1 LEVLDMSAEIYGPHK
16 SSIGGMDANV
26 MALIAYIGASVLSWI
41 PGVKYVAWLFPLFLF
56 FFEKNSVF
64 VKFHAMQAFLLNA
77 IGAVLAFLVSVVIG
91 GIVLASINASTSLNS
106 YTAALGAAGV
116 IGFFAT
122 IIGLIILVFS
132 IIALVSAYQYKLY
145 KAPVLG
151 NFAEKLAMKTG
162 A

>member
-1 LEVLDMSAEIYGPHK
+1 L
-16 SSIGGMDANV
+16 
-26 MALIAYIGASVLSWI
+26 
-41 PGVKYVAWLFPLFLF
+41 VAWLCPLFLF